1 MVKMSFK
8 EKDISSHG
16 SHQINNKQSLEA
28 SCDEAFKKDRSNAT
42 ELGAVETFLEEKSS
56 ANSIKDDMHCGTFSK
71 KKISCDSNNDGIYED
86 TFSEAK
92 SQDTP
97 IKEGMHGDTFSKEK
111 MFNKAIKIG
120 IYGGT
125 FSKEKM
131 CGKSIKIGI
140 YGGTFSPVH
149 LGHKKAADRFFDEFG
164 LDKLLIMPTFI
175 PPHKSLDYPDDPQK
189 RLEMLHLA
197 FEDDERA
204 IEISDYEIKKEGK
217 SYTVETLRHFKTPDT
232 DIVFLMGTD
241 MLLSFDKWYMP
252 DEISRLASIAHV
264 RRDELSQ
271 ADEEKIRRAIDEYKE
286 RFGTVIT
293 ELSCEP
299 FPISST
305 DIRRMCKEDA
315 DIDEYVPKKVAE
327 YIKENHLYGS

>member
-1 MVKMSFK
+1 MSFK

-16 SHQINNKQSLEA
+16 SHQINNKQSFEA
-28 SCDEAFKKDRSNAT
+28 SCNEDFKKDQSNAI
-42 ELGAVETFLEEKSS
+42 ELGAVETFLEEKNS
-56 ANSIKDDMHCGTFSK
+56 ANPIKDDMHS
-71 KKISCDSNNDGIYED
+71 D
-86 TFSEAK
+86 TFSETK
-92 SQDTP
+92 NQDNP
-97 IKEGMHGDTFSKEK
+97 IKEGDTFSKEK
-111 MFNKAIKIG
+111 RFDKATKIG
-120 IYGGT
+120 MDSGT
-125 FSKEKM
+125 FSKEKRFN
-131 CGKSIKIGI
+131 KAVKIGI

-217 SYTVETLRHFKTPDT
+217 SYTVETLRHFKKPDT

-271 ADEEKIRRAIDEYKE
+271 ADEEKVRLAIDEYKE